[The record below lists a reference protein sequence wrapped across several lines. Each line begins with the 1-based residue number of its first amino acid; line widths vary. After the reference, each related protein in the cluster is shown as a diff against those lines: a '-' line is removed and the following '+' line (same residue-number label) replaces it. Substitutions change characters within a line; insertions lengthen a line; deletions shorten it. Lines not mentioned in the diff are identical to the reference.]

1 MRPRARR
8 EIRYPAGIWR
18 TNIAQKRIPV
28 GELFTVFGEDG
39 DSSPDDGDDVREIT
53 HVTTLAA

>member
-1 MRPRARR
+1 
-8 EIRYPAGIWR
+8 
-18 TNIAQKRIPV
+18 
-28 GELFTVFGEDG
+28 VFGEDG